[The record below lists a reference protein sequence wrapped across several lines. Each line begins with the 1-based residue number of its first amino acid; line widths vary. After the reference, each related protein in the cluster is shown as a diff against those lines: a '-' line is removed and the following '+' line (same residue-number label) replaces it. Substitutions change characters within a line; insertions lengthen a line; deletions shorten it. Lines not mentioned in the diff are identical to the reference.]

1 MKGKPKTKSMVKD
14 KLAQLKK
21 QNGGKLSKED
31 FLKACQG
38 GDLTEAELKALA
50 KQHGIKLTDKEIAK
64 ALGKKLRGVPL
75 TNDEI
80 KELLKD
86 PKN

>member
-1 MKGKPKTKSMVKD
+1 M
-14 KLAQLKK
+14 
-21 QNGGKLSKED
+21 
-31 FLKACQG
+31 
-38 GDLTEAELKALA
+38 TEAELKALA
-50 KQHGIKLTDKEIAK
+50 QQHGIKLTDKEIAK
-64 ALGKKLRGVPL
+64 LLGKKLKGVPL